1 MFFEHKKL
9 VMEKTKSVIFG
20 ATIIGISA
28 SLWGFDGVYLTPQLY
43 NLDVTF
49 VVFILH
55 FIPFVLMNIFLH
67 KKYVHLKTLNTQ
79 ELLSLLFISLFG
91 AVIGTLAIVKAL
103 FLVNFQ
109 SVSVVVLLQKLQP
122 IFAIFLAVTFLK
134 ETLRKRYVFWAAIAL
149 SAGYFLT
156 FGGSKVVVDLGD
168 NTFKASLYAILA
180 AFSFGSSTVFGKKV
194 TGKLD
199 FATTTFFRYGIATVI
214 MLFVVVYN
222 KSYVDFYEATPHNWL
237 IIGIISLT
245 TGSGSMML
253 YYYGLKRVKAIIATI
268 MELFFPISAVFFDYV
283 INGNVLSEIQI
294 ISAVVM
300 IFAIVNLNTDN
311 VRAISKL
318 KVKIKNRRN
327 IKH

>member
-1 MFFEHKKL
+1 M
-9 VMEKTKSVIFG
+9 MEKSKSVIFG
-20 ATIIGISA
+20 AVIIGISA

-43 NLDVTF
+43 NLDITF

-55 FIPFVLMNIFLH
+55 LIPFVLMNIFLH
-67 KKYVHLKTLNTQ
+67 KKYANLKILNKQ
-79 ELLSLLFISLFG
+79 EVISLVFVSIFG

-103 FLVNFQ
+103 FLVNFH

-134 ETLRKRYVFWAAIAL
+134 ERLRKRYIFWAVIAL
-149 SAGYFLT
+149 LAGYFLT
-156 FGGSKVVVDLGD
+156 FGDAKVVFDLGN
-168 NTFKASLYAILA
+168 NTFKASLYSILA

-194 TGKLD
+194 MGKLD
-199 FATTTFFRYGIATVI
+199 FASTTFFRYGIATTI
-214 MLFVVVYN
+214 MFFVVIFN
-222 KSYVDFYEATPHNWL
+222 KSYTGFTLATPHNWL
-237 IIGIISLT
+237 IIAIISLT
-245 TGSGSMML
+245 TGSGSILL

-268 MELFFPISAVFFDYV
+268 MELFYPISAVVFDYV

-294 ISAVVM
+294 ISAMVM

-318 KVKIKNRRN
+318 KLRIKNRRGRSTTF
-327 IKH
+327 

>member
-1 MFFEHKKL
+1 
-9 VMEKTKSVIFG
+9 MEKTKSVIFG

-67 KKYVHLKTLNTQ
+67 RKYKYIKTLDKQ
-79 ELLSLLFISLFG
+79 ELLSLVFVSLFG

-103 FLVNFQ
+103 FLVNFH

-134 ETLRKRYVFWAAIAL
+134 ERLRKRYIFWAIVAL

-156 FGGSKVVVDLGD
+156 FGDSKVVFDLGN

-194 TGKLD
+194 MGKLD
-199 FATTTFFRYGIATVI
+199 FATTTFFRYGIATFI
-214 MLFVVVYN
+214 MLFVVIYN
-222 KSYVDFYEATPHNWL
+222 KSYTGFSEATSQNWL
-237 IIGIISLT
+237 VIAVISLT

-268 MELFFPISAVFFDYV
+268 MELFYPISAVFFDYV

-311 VRAISKL
+311 VRAIAKL
-318 KVKIKNRRN
+318 RFRIKNRHSS
-327 IKH
+327 KV

>member
-1 MFFEHKKL
+1 MDKS
-9 VMEKTKSVIFG
+9 KSVIFG
-20 ATIIGISA
+20 ASIIGISA

-55 FIPFVLMNIFLH
+55 AIPFALMNIFLH
-67 KKYVHLKTLNTQ
+67 KKYSHLKSLDNQ
-79 ELLSLLFISLFG
+79 ELISLIFVALFG

-103 FLVNFQ
+103 FLVNFH

-134 ETLRKRYVFWAAIAL
+134 ERLRKRYIFWAIIAL
-149 SAGYFLT
+149 TAGYFLT
-156 FGGSKVVVDLGD
+156 FGGSKVVFDLGD

-194 TGKLD
+194 MGKLD
-199 FATTTFFRYGIATVI
+199 FATTTFFRYGIATMI
-214 MLFVVVYN
+214 MIFVVIFN
-222 KSYVDFYEATPHNWL
+222 KSYVGFTVATPHNWL
-237 IIGIISLT
+237 IIAIISLT

-268 MELFFPISAVFFDYV
+268 MELFYPISAVLFDYL

-294 ISAVVM
+294 ISAAVM

-311 VRAISKL
+311 IRAISKL
-318 KVKIKNRRN
+318 KVKFKNRRER
-327 IKH
+327 K